1 MKKFMKSVLILMLL
15 LSFFY
20 IASAMSNTTLS
31 SGAEDPMITVFE
43 KSGADILEANITTTL
58 EVPYTVWSKE
68 EIISIKEDIKKQLN
82 LVNKKE
88 VIIQDEYQ
96 LFYENEITQ
105 DDHEKLF
112 IHEFSDI
119 GINQIIATNTNE
131 KDDILTFK
139 IYSADV
145 QGEKTSYIIIDI
157 IQNKRYKDIVE
168 KSNQSQ
174 AILGKYGDM
183 METVINFTGTYDG
196 KLSDRDSKE
205 KIDEI
210 IHSVKGKIVEEV
222 ISQSYISTTV
232 YTPIIP
238 QAIEYG
244 DKKVNLHLAMR
255 YNNYEDKTYLYIANP
270 LITLGY

>member
-1 MKKFMKSVLILMLL
+1 MKKFIKSVLILILL
-15 LSFFY
+15 LSLFY
-20 IASAMSNTTLS
+20 VASAMTNTTLS
-31 SGAEDPMITVFE
+31 SDTEDSMTTIFE
-43 KSGADILEANITTTL
+43 KSGADILETNITTTL
-58 EVPYTVWSKE
+58 EVPYIVWSSE
-68 EIISIKEDIKKQLN
+68 EIAGIKEDIIAQLN
-82 LVNKKE
+82 LQEKKE
-88 VIIQDEYQ
+88 ILIQDEYQ
-96 LFYENEITQ
+96 LFYEDEATE
-105 DDHEKLF
+105 DDSDKLF

-119 GINQIIATNTNE
+119 GMYQIIATNTNE
-131 KDDILTFK
+131 KGDILTFK

-157 IQNKRYKDIVE
+157 IQNKRYKDIVD

-174 AILGKYGDM
+174 EILGRYGNM
-183 METVINFTGTYDG
+183 METVINFTGTYNG
-196 KLSDRDSKE
+196 KLSDADCKQ

-210 IHSVKGKIVEEV
+210 VNFVKGKIVEEV
-222 ISQSYISTTV
+222 ISESYISTTI